1 MNTVIEEDIEAPTMK
16 ATEAYL
22 GCVSIMNNL
31 HLIANH
37 LREME
42 QGSKEDKAK
51 LTEEASVMCGNATLM
66 IDKVG
71 NYIMKTV
78 TKDNI

>member
-1 MNTVIEEDIEAPTMK
+1 MNTIIEEDIETPAIK
-16 ATEAYL
+16 ATEAYVA
-22 GCVSIMNNL
+22 CVSIMNNL

-37 LREME
+37 LKEIE
-42 QGSKEDKAK
+42 QGSDEDKAK

-78 TKDNI
+78 TKENI

>member
-1 MNTVIEEDIEAPTMK
+1 MNTVIEEDIETPAIK
-16 ATEAYL
+16 ATEAYVA
-22 GCVSIMNNL
+22 CVSIMNNL
-31 HLIANH
+31 HLIANN
-37 LREME
+37 LREMKDA
-42 QGSKEDKAK
+42 SVEDKAK

-78 TKDNI
+78 TKENI

>member
-1 MNTVIEEDIEAPTMK
+1 MNTVIEEDIETPAIK
-16 ATEAYL
+16 ATEAYVA
-22 GCVSIMNNL
+22 CVSIMNNL

-37 LREME
+37 LKEIE
-42 QGSKEDKAK
+42 QGSEEDKAK

-78 TKDNI
+78 TKENI

>member
-1 MNTVIEEDIEAPTMK
+1 MNTVIEEDIETPAIK
-16 ATEAYL
+16 ATEAYVA
-22 GCVSIMNNL
+22 CVSIMNNL
-31 HLIANH
+31 YLIANH
-37 LREME
+37 LKEIE
-42 QGSKEDKAK
+42 QGSDEDKAK

-78 TKDNI
+78 TKENI